1 MSLIINKCGL
11 KVNSDRCDYK
21 ELNEEGSY
29 DKGFILN
36 PSNCECECDKS
47 CDVAESLDY
56 ESCKC
61 REKLVDKLVEG
72 CSEKIDEFKI
82 AKIVQQNYENEF
94 KSFCTVYIVL
104 FSVFWTI
111 SIGIGTVFIY
121 FY

>member
-1 MSLIINKCGL
+1 M
-11 KVNSDRCDYK
+11 
-21 ELNEEGSY
+21 
-29 DKGFILN
+29 
-36 PSNCECECDKS
+36 
-47 CDVAESLDY
+47 
-56 ESCKC
+56 
-61 REKLVDKLVEG
+61 VEG

-121 FY
+121 FYWYSKRRYIEIKFIKYINGKYQTNKH